1 MPSRPNSEDDTP
13 TLTLAIA
20 HAKLDWLVPRKT
32 VVWFANISSPKLLC
46 MCDLRMEEH
55 NHKVSDFSVGTIAS
69 VLSFVYKIIDGKGDE
84 AFTCS
89 FGWRPS
95 LIWECSPSR

>member
-1 MPSRPNSEDDTP
+1 
-13 TLTLAIA
+13 
-20 HAKLDWLVPRKT
+20 
-32 VVWFANISSPKLLC
+32 
-46 MCDLRMEEH
+46 MEEH

-69 VLSFVYKIIDGKGDE
+69 VLSLVYKIIDGKGDE